1 MIIRTQ
7 QTRLGRLVDILAT
20 LFAWVLFI
28 WLVIHGINK
37 TRLAER
43 SSVEI
48 GNQLFATINSLLLYT
63 LLAAL
68 ITLILLGWAKYN
80 QVRAAR
86 YQRRQR
92 IPNIEDSK
100 LCQSFHVEPSVL
112 PLLHQEQ
119 IMTFFNDHH
128 GNIDSALLSS
138 QNRVI
143 VMQPSLQEQQTSA
156 TTNPDP
162 LSY

>member
-63 LLAAL
+63 LFAAL

-92 IPNIEDSK
+92 IPDIDDSK

-112 PLLHQEQ
+112 PLLQQEQ
-119 IMTFFNDHH
+119 VLVLFNDDH
-128 GNIDSALLSS
+128 GNIGSALLTSK
-138 QNRVI
+138 QQV
-143 VMQPSLQEQQTSA
+143 VDMQIPLQEQPETA
-156 TTNPDP
+156 PKKPVNG
-162 LSY
+162 

>member
-43 SSVEI
+43 TSTLDI
-48 GNQLFATINSLLLYT
+48 GNQIFATINSLLLYA
-63 LLAAL
+63 LSALL
-68 ITLILLGWAKYN
+68 ITLILLAWAKYN

-92 IPNIEDSK
+92 IPDIDDSK
-100 LCQSFHVEPSVL
+100 LCQSFHLEPSVL
-112 PLLHQEQ
+112 PLLQQEQ
-119 IMTFFNDHH
+119 VLVLFNDDH
-128 GNIDSALLSS
+128 GNIGSALLTSK
-138 QNRVI
+138 QQV
-143 VMQPSLQEQQTSA
+143 VDMQIPLQEQPETA
-156 TTNPDP
+156 PKNPVNG
-162 LSY
+162 